1 MRVEPPASAPSLAS
15 AAAAAV
21 AVGAAAV
28 AVAASSRLA
37 ILQLTNLQKVGNNNN
52 NNNVD
57 VAGNAIDGNWLTF
70 VLFKFVFFGL
80 PRSLSLSLS
89 LCCCCPPRVC
99 VLCVCELTLR
109 RILSHSSQLGYT
121 PQKEMR
127 IITSELSLRYYRSD
141 YR

>member
-21 AVGAAAV
+21 GAAV

-37 ILQLTNLQKVGNNNN
+37 ILQLTNLQKVGN

-80 PRSLSLSLS
+80 PLSLSAAAAAR
-89 LCCCCPPRVC
+89 PRVC

-127 IITSELSLRYYRSD
+127 IVT
-141 YR
+141 